1 MLKKLGG
8 PSDRG
13 APEELLILGE
23 TRFRAVRQRFGLL
36 PNDRLRHLWIIGKT
50 GSGKSTLLA
59 NLIAQDLARGV
70 GLGVLDPHGD
80 LIETVLAHVPKNRTN
95 DVLLFA
101 PGDTDYPVS
110 FNVFRRGGN
119 VDRALLASELLS
131 IFRKHWSS
139 SWGPRLEH
147 VLRNGILAVAERS
160 DANLL
165 LLYRCFT
172 DENFRAKLVPSIQDP
187 VVRAFWSNEFT
198 GYDKG
203 LQGEA
208 LSPVLNKL
216 GAFLSNPTI
225 RNIVGQERSRVHFD
239 ELMNG
244 RGILFANLS
253 TGAIGEDASSL
264 LGSLLLSA
272 AFLAASHRPRGSAPF
287 ILYVDEFQRFVTD
300 SIATILSEARKFGLG
315 LTLAHQYLGQLP
327 ENIRSA
333 ILGNVGSKTVFRV
346 GAEDAVALESEF
358 DPPFTAY
365 DLESLRRYETIVKL
379 LARGEE
385 LQPFSATSLPPIE
398 PLRGVA
404 EAVHAI
410 RTASRAQFARA
421 RQRVEAAIA
430 SELGLA
436 S

>member
-1 MLKKLGG
+1 MQKTLGRVNG
-8 PSDRG
+8 RVPSE
-13 APEELLILGE
+13 ALLILGE
-23 TRFRAVRQRFGLL
+23 TRFRAVRHRFGLL
-36 PNDRLRHLWIIGKT
+36 PDDRLRHLWIIGKT
-50 GSGKSTLLA
+50 GSGKSTLLS
-59 NLIAQDLARGV
+59 NLIAQDLGRGL

-80 LIETVLAHVPKNRTN
+80 LVETVLAHVPKGRTN

-101 PGDTDYPVS
+101 PGDADYPIS
-110 FNVFRRGGN
+110 FNVFRRGGD

-147 VLRNGILAVAERS
+147 VLRNGILAVAERP
-160 DANLL
+160 DATLL
-165 LLYRCFT
+165 LLYRYFT
-172 DENFRAKLVPSIQDP
+172 DEKLRAKLIPTIQDP
-187 VVRAFWSNEFT
+187 VVRAFWSKEFT
-198 GYDKG
+198 GYDKA

-216 GAFLSNPTI
+216 GAFLSNPTV

-239 ELMNG
+239 ELMSG
-244 RGILFANLS
+244 RGILLANLS

-327 ENIRSA
+327 ENIRAA

-346 GAEDAVALESEF
+346 GAEDAATLEREF
-358 DPPFTAY
+358 HPPFTAY
-365 DLESLRRYETIVKL
+365 DLESLRRYETIVKV

-385 LQPFSATSLPPIE
+385 LQPFSATSLPPI
-398 PLRGVA
+398 PPPRQLS
-404 EAVHAI
+404 EAAHAI
-410 RTASRAQFARA
+410 RAASRAQFARP
-421 RQRVEAAIA
+421 RSRVEAAIA
-430 SELGLA
+430 SELGSA
-436 S
+436 P